1 MSTTRDLDKDNRFEP
16 RGKTRHDRRLRHLLL
31 EPRFQLKYTAMIVGI
46 AAVICAILGVFLIG
60 KVRENSRM
68 LALDETFAAEL
79 AGQDTQVI
87 AALVGGLLV
96 YLVVL
101 AILSIMVTHRMAGP
115 IFVMRRYLRE
125 LAGGGL
131 PRVRALR
138 KGDEFSDLLDDFIL
152 TIDALEERT
161 TRELAVLKRAR
172 EALETSDETRR
183 DGALRELVTLIG
195 EKDEAVE
202 RRRTPPEAPGRG
214 SSTLPR
220 R

>member
-1 MSTTRDLDKDNRFEP
+1 MSESRDLEQETRFEP
-16 RGKTRHDRRLRHLLL
+16 MGKTKRDRRLRHMLL

-46 AAVICAILGVFLIG
+46 AAVICAILGVFLIT

-79 AGQDTQVI
+79 AQQDAQVI
-87 AALVGGLLV
+87 AALVGGLLLF
-96 YLVVL
+96 LVVL
-101 AILSIMVTHRMAGP
+101 FVLSIFVTHRMAGP

-131 PRVRALR
+131 PRIRALR
-138 KGDEFSDLLDDFIL
+138 KGDEFSDLLDDFIM

-161 TRELAVLKRAR
+161 TKELAVLKRAR
-172 EALETSDETRR
+172 EALESDDETRR
-183 DGALRELVTLIG
+183 SMAVRELLALI
-195 EKDEAVE
+195 EAKDEAVE

-214 SSTLPR
+214 SSMFR
-220 R
+220 

>member
-1 MSTTRDLDKDNRFEP
+1 MTESRDLEQDTRFEP
-16 RGKTRHDRRLRHLLL
+16 MGKTKRDRRLRHMLL

-46 AAVICAILGVFLIG
+46 ATVICVILGVFLVT

-79 AGQDTQVI
+79 AAQDAQVI
-87 AALVGGLLV
+87 AALIGGLLLF
-96 YLVVL
+96 LVLLTVM
-101 AILSIMVTHRMAGP
+101 SIFVTHRMAGP

-131 PRVRALR
+131 PRIRALR
-138 KGDEFSDLLDDFIL
+138 KGDEFSDLLDDFIM

-161 TRELAVLKRAR
+161 TKELAVLKRAR
-172 EALETSDETRR
+172 EALESDDETRR
-183 DGALRELVTLIG
+183 AVVGRELVALI
-195 EKDEAVE
+195 EAKDEAVE

-214 SSTLPR
+214 SSMFR
-220 R
+220 

>member
-1 MSTTRDLDKDNRFEP
+1 MNTTRDMDNDTRFAP
-16 RGKTRHDRRLRHLLL
+16 RGKTRRDRRLRHLLL

-46 AAVICAILGVFLIG
+46 ASVICAILGVFLVG

-79 AGQDTQVI
+79 AAQDSQVI
-87 AALVGGLLV
+87 AALVGGLLL
-96 YLVVL
+96 YLVIL
-101 AILSIMVTHRMAGP
+101 ALLSIFVTHRMAGP

-131 PRVRALR
+131 PRIRALR

-172 EALETSDETRR
+172 EALEGSDQARR
-183 DGALRELVTLIG
+183 EGAVRDLLVLIQ

-214 SSTLPR
+214 SSHFR
-220 R
+220 